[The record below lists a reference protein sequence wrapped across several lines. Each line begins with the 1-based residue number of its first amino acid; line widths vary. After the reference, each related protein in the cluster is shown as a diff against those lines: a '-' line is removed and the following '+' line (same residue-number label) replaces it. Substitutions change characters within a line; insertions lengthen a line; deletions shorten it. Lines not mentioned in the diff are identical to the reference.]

1 LLDRAVSDER
11 YRAGLSTAFGTV
23 ALTLAAVGLYGLLS
37 RGIAL
42 RRREIGIRMALG
54 ARPAQVVRMVLAQ
67 GGSLVASGLLV
78 GLPLAAG
85 AARLVSSL
93 LFEVTPGAP
102 HTFIVVTAVLTAV
115 ASVAMIAPARR
126 AAAVDPVVALSSD

>member
-1 LLDRAVSDER
+1 
-11 YRAGLSTAFGTV
+11 
-23 ALTLAAVGLYGLLS
+23 
-37 RGIAL
+37 
-42 RRREIGIRMALG
+42 
-54 ARPAQVVRMVLAQ
+54 
-67 GGSLVASGLLV
+67 V

-85 AARLVSSL
+85 AARSVSSL